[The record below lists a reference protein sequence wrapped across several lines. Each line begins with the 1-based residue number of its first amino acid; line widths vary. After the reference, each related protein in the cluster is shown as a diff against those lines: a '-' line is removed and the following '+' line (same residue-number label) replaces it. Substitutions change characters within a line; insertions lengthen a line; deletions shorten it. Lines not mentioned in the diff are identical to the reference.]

1 MFTKPRF
8 LFACLL
14 LAAVQAASAANVP
27 TKPSDRIP
35 AFDIRAACRSLALVP
50 EARLTDENQPA
61 TTKQCMDEEK
71 ESRAALMKEWGQFT
85 ASDKRICLG
94 VSRQGGADP
103 VYSELLTC
111 LEMARDAR
119 EPISKNGA
127 S

>member
-1 MFTKPRF
+1 MPTLVTQLTIGDYDKWRPIFDKHQDLRDKAGFKNIQIYRHADNPKE
-8 LFACLL
+8 
-14 LAAVQAASAANVP
+14 VIVMGEASDVAKA
-27 TKPSDRIP
+27 KEGLS
-35 AFDIRAACRSLALVP
+35 SP
-50 EARLTDENQPA
+50 E
-61 TTKQCMDEEK
+61 
-71 ESRAALMKEWGQFT
+71 LMKEWGQFT

-119 EPISKNGA
+119 EPISKSGA

>member
-1 MFTKPRF
+1 
-8 LFACLL
+8 
-14 LAAVQAASAANVP
+14 
-27 TKPSDRIP
+27 
-35 AFDIRAACRSLALVP
+35 
-50 EARLTDENQPA
+50 
-61 TTKQCMDEEK
+61 
-71 ESRAALMKEWGQFT
+71 MKEWGQFT

-119 EPISKNGA
+119 EPISKSGA